1 MKQMQHIAYLA
12 RKKAKAE
19 RMRAQTQMINVAGNS
34 AHEPDEQLA
43 ESSKMGAS
51 RDALSGRFLPD
62 AGIPILAP
70 VETVGSEEPDDSLFL
85 SEENSSSRSSLQ
97 AFLDKDRRPE
107 LVNGSNVPV
116 ANAPA
121 DEEDPFTRD
130 FPDITL
136 GRQDANLGWVNPAP
150 ASDGGLL
157 YGNPADKVVPT
168 QLNDPSA
175 SQWENGQHRST
186 SPTIWEPIRFVC
198 PERGA
203 HQGILRIPSP
213 LQDYETE
220 RGAMMF
226 SGFSTP
232 PRNSPDSF
240 NETLQDI
247 LNPLPPEIA
256 SPQFPVDPSF
266 SSDIPIDREPLQ
278 TDTTFSTELNQ
289 IGNAQ
294 DTDQLM
300 GDNGV

>member
-1 MKQMQHIAYLA
+1 MQHIAYLA

-19 RMRAQTQMINVAGNS
+19 RMTAQTEMINVAGNS

-51 RDALSGRFLPD
+51 RDAVGGRFLPD
-62 AGIPILAP
+62 AGIPISAP
-70 VETVGSEEPDDSLFL
+70 VETVGSEEPDDSLAL
-85 SEENSSSRSSLQ
+85 SEDNSSSRWKLQ

-107 LVNGSNVPV
+107 LVNGSNVPM
-116 ANAPA
+116 ADAPA

-130 FPDITL
+130 FPDITF

-157 YGNPADKVVPT
+157 YGNPADNVVPT
-168 QLNDPSA
+168 QLNDPS
-175 SQWENGQHRST
+175 
-186 SPTIWEPIRFVC
+186 
-198 PERGA
+198 A

-213 LQDYETE
+213 LHDYETE
-220 RGAMMF
+220 RDAIMF

-240 NETLQDI
+240 NQTLQDI
-247 LNPLPPEIA
+247 LTPLPPEIA

-266 SSDIPIDREPLQ
+266 SSDIRIDLEPLQ
-278 TDTTFSTELNQ
+278 TDTTFSTGLNQ

-300 GDNGV
+300 GDNSV